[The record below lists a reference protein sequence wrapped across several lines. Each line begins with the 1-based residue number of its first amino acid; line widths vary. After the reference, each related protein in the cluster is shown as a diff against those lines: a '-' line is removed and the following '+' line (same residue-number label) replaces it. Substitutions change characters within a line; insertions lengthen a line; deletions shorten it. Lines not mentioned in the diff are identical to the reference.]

1 MMKIASCIFN
11 VFIDDNNRY
20 NLEEMQLILCGWESY
35 ISFQSFK
42 NYEKLLPQSP
52 TPSNHKKHKKKKKH
66 KSNKVG
72 VDKHKYNNNNNNEL
86 DRIVPVD
93 IATATPGNAHAPVAH
108 FGGIIQ
114 SVWSNVIK
122 PTISNDNNSSQPIT
136 PITRPITPSNEFE
149 TTNTVEL
156 LDNEALAENVRAI
169 VQSED
174 KDNKNDHDILLTPKK
189 HKKHNKQNTNAINV
203 TSFYEDNNE
212 PLHQFINHST
222 TVKDKRYT
230 KCTQSKSVILYIYVY
245 MYIHIYIHVY
255 TYI

>member
-1 MMKIASCIFN
+1 MGSAIYRFRFANIQHLNIITNINNSIIRIIGWIIINISNSIIRILRWITWMMKIASCIFN

-114 SVWSNVIK
+114 SV
-122 PTISNDNNSSQPIT
+122 
-136 PITRPITPSNEFE
+136 
-149 TTNTVEL
+149 
-156 LDNEALAENVRAI
+156 
-169 VQSED
+169 
-174 KDNKNDHDILLTPKK
+174 
-189 HKKHNKQNTNAINV
+189 
-203 TSFYEDNNE
+203 
-212 PLHQFINHST
+212 
-222 TVKDKRYT
+222 
-230 KCTQSKSVILYIYVY
+230 
-245 MYIHIYIHVY
+245 
-255 TYI
+255 